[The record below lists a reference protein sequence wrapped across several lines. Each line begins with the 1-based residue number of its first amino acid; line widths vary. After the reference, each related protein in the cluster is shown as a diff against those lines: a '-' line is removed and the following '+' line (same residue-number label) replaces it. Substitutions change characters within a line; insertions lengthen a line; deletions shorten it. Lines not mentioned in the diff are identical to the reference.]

1 MRNRI
6 STGFHRIGILLAV
19 IEFVL
24 GVLLT
29 VPHHSDFFP
38 AGSPV
43 VAGVHLS
50 QILGVIF
57 SFVIA
62 VIIYAFI
69 RTIGWVVNGFAG
81 KSEPPDNH
89 HD

>member
-62 VIIYAFI
+62 LIMYAFI
-69 RTIGWVVNGFAG
+69 RTIG
-81 KSEPPDNH
+81 
-89 HD
+89 